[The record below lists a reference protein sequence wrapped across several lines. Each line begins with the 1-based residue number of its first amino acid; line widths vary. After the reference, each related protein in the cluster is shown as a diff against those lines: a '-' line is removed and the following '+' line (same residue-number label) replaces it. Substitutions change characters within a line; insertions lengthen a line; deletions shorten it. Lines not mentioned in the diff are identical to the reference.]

1 MTPEFIA
8 GVRDWRDYFRSV
20 METEPGSDDEPLRL
34 ALWKAHKTG
43 LDAVAGRIADI
54 DPGSYSTDEL
64 TFLRGWCRMV
74 DYLWAAAWHT
84 DFDFMVT
91 HGLDVLPERLLHDND
106 NLKDLP
112 DTVRRN
118 VANVRK
124 LADTPNWRYAIDL
137 GLWRRMMRTRPAR
150 DEVLTMLD
158 VVFNPR
164 RQPARTVS
172 EPSATCCDRKPTR
185 PQPVATATGV
195 PLSVRISMRCTV
207 SVRNETAPVTRMGLT
222 DGVVQVAAGSACPS
236 GPSTMAV
243 RRCPAGRSRR
253 VRCSSVPH
261 GLDVRS
267 MVPPDVPD
275 AVVSAMAR
283 SVAGAP
289 GRSAGWAT
297 NPSAMP
303 AASAALARPAV
314 AATRRLRCAA
324 RAAVTARS
332 VSRSATDGRSVAG
345 ESSRGTSAV
354 ASRLGTTENSA
365 SSRRQAAQS
374 AACAST
380 AARSAGSSPPST

>member
-1 MTPEFIA
+1 MLVRRVGGTEGSAGMAVHVTHPAELAELDLYAAWTEAPELKSSFDPFDFDQRMSVYRHLIDATNAKGLFGPDNRGNLLWGLMFQLQWQSRTGRLGATGRGIDPDAAWGYGNYSLSVVPWLGAVDAGLVADLELIGPSAPCRFDYARGERADRIVTPEFIA
-8 GVRDWRDYFRSV
+8 GVRDWREYFRSV

-158 VVFNPR
+158 VVFNP
-164 RQPARTVS
+164 PAT
-172 EPSATCCDRKPTR
+172 
-185 PQPVATATGV
+185 TG
-195 PLSVRISMRCTV
+195 
-207 SVRNETAPVTRMGLT
+207 A
-222 DGVVQVAAGSACPS
+222 D
-236 GPSTMAV
+236 
-243 RRCPAGRSRR
+243 
-253 VRCSSVPH
+253 
-261 GLDVRS
+261 
-267 MVPPDVPD
+267 
-275 AVVSAMAR
+275 
-283 SVAGAP
+283 
-289 GRSAGWAT
+289 
-297 NPSAMP
+297 
-303 AASAALARPAV
+303 
-314 AATRRLRCAA
+314 RLRAL
-324 RAAVTARS
+324 RYLLR
-332 VSRSATDGRSVAG
+332 
-345 ESSRGTSAV
+345 
-354 ASRLGTTENSA
+354 
-365 SSRRQAAQS
+365 
-374 AACAST
+374 
-380 AARSAGSSPPST
+380 P